1 MSTLFTMA
9 LAGNPNAGK
18 STLFNALTGSR
29 QHVGNYPGITVEKK
43 EGIVKTDDGDIH
55 VVDLPGTY
63 SLTAYSMEEVVARNF
78 LADCR
83 PEVVVDVANAGALE
97 RNLYLTVQLLEMG
110 IPVALGLNMMDEAK
124 KKGLTINTDRLS
136 ELLGV
141 PVVELVARK
150 SQGVSELLE
159 GVTSLVQS
167 RQGAWQPLQ
176 ISYGPDLDEALLDM
190 TAQIEAKGFLT
201 QCYPARWIALKY
213 MESDEE
219 IMRLGRLADTDLAEE
234 LEARVA
240 HETEHC
246 RATLS
251 TYPEAIIA
259 DYRYGYIA
267 SMLKKGVLQ
276 RDLREERIAMSDRMD
291 LILTHKFAGPLI
303 MLGVLYMVYQVTFSL
318 GEIPMEWTEAFFSW
332 LGDVV
337 LAVIP
342 PGLLQSL
349 ILSGI
354 IDGAGGVLGFVP
366 LILLIFFLIA
376 FLEDSGYMA
385 RVAYMLDRVFRTFGL
400 HGCSVMPFL
409 ISGGIAGGCAV
420 PGVMAARTLRSPK
433 ERLATILTAPFMTC
447 GAKLPVFILL
457 TGVFFPQHQAQAM
470 FGVTLVAW
478 GVALVVAKFLR
489 LTIIRGPSTPFVME
503 LPPYRLP
510 TFRGLVIHT
519 WERTWQYIKK
529 AGTIIVAI
537 SILIWACMTFP
548 KPSAQELQT
557 FETRTAAITTE
568 IASVSNL
575 TDTQAQQHLE
585 DLNAELDTLEKEQA
599 AFALRRSLAGRLG
612 VALEHV
618 TWLAGFDW
626 QTNIALTG
634 GIAAKEVIV
643 STLGTAYSLGDSAS
657 PEETDSL
664 AQRLEHDPSWNVVK
678 AISLMLFILLYAP
691 CFVTIVVM
699 AKEASWKWA
708 AFSAVFNTLLAFF
721 LATVVYQVGIMM

>member
-29 QHVGNYPGITVEKK
+29 QHVGNYPGITVDKK
-43 EGIVKTDDGDIH
+43 EGTAKSAAGDIH

-63 SLTAYSMEEVVARNF
+63 SLTAYSLEEVVARNF

-97 RNLYLTVQLLEMG
+97 RNLYLAVQLLEMG
-110 IPVALGLNMMDEAK
+110 IPVVLGLNMMDEAE
-124 KKGLTINTDRLS
+124 KKGLTIDADRLS
-136 ELLGV
+136 HLMDL
-141 PVVELVARK
+141 PVVKLVARK
-150 SQGVSELLE
+150 GLGVSELLE
-159 GVTSLVQS
+159 EAITVARS
-167 RQGAWQPLQ
+167 RQGDWQPLT

-190 TAQIEAKGFLT
+190 TSQIEAKGFLT
-201 QCYPARWIALKY
+201 DRYPARWIALKY
-213 MESDEE
+213 MESDDE
-219 IMRLGRLADTDLAEE
+219 IKRQGKLVDAELAAD

-240 HETEHC
+240 RETEHC

-251 TYPEAIIA
+251 TYPEAVIA

-276 RDLREERIAMSDRMD
+276 RDTREERIAMSDRMD

-303 MLGVLYMVYQVTFSL
+303 MLGVLYMVYQITFSL
-318 GEIPMEWTEAFFSW
+318 GEIPMGWTEAFFSW

-337 LAVIP
+337 VALVP

-349 ILSGI
+349 IISGI

-457 TGVFFPQHQAQAM
+457 TGVFFPKYQAQAM

-478 GVALVVAKFLR
+478 SVALLVAKVLR
-489 LTIIRGPSTPFVME
+489 MTIIRGPSTPFVME

-510 TFRGLVIHT
+510 TMRGLLIHT

-548 KPSAQELQT
+548 SPSAEELQA
-557 FETRTAAITTE
+557 FETRSVAISTEMAAL
-568 IASVSNL
+568 SGQ
-575 TDTQAQQHLE
+575 TDDQSRQTLN
-585 DLNAELDTLEKEQA
+585 DLQRQLDTIEKEQSG
-599 AFALRRSLAGRLG
+599 FALRRSLAGRLG
-612 VALEHV
+612 VALESV
-618 TWLAGFDW
+618 SWLAGFDW

-643 STLGTAYSLGDSAS
+643 STLGTAYSLGGGG
-657 PEETDSL
+657 PEVTDSL
-664 AQRLEHDPSWNVVK
+664 AERLAHDSSWTVVK
-678 AISLMLFILLYAP
+678 AMSLMVFILLYAP

-699 AKEASWKWA
+699 AKETSWRWA
-708 AFSAVFNTLLAFF
+708 AFSAVFNTVLAFT
-721 LATVVYQVGIMM
+721 LATLIYQVGIMI